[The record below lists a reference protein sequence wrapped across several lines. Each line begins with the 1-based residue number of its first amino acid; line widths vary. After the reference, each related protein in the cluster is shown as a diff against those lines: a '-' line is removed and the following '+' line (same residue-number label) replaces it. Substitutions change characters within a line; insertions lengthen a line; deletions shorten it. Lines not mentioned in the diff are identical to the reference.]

1 MNMYHAL
8 IAAATSITIASGA
21 SGGISNFYI
30 ANSTGSIYS
39 VNGNSL
45 EATEVFSI
53 QGGLAIND
61 IIFTGNNKMLAN
73 VTDQLIEYNMS
84 SGHERVIFDI
94 ADYYD
99 EENEFYFTSGFAGAS
114 DGDLYFS
121 VTSFTEDG
129 LGHFG
134 ASVNP
139 FSGQYEEEADL
150 EPVSGM
156 FFDLHELDDDLYLG
170 ADFQSSLIHLFD
182 SDSGETLATY
192 GASFGPVSFLE
203 LGGQIFTMSSTGEL
217 YTFDLES
224 GDSEFFGNIDGFS
237 GALLGA
243 ANTDIFRIPS
253 PGSLP
258 ILGLATIVAV
268 RRRR

>member
-1 MNMYHAL
+1 MNMHNVL
-8 IAAATSITIASGA
+8 GVAAASVVLANGA
-21 SGGISNFYI
+21 LAGISDFYI
-30 ANSTGSIYS
+30 ANSIGDIYS
-39 VNGNSL
+39 VDGSSL
-45 EATEVFSI
+45 EATEIFSI

-99 EENEFYFTSGFAGAS
+99 AENEFYFTSGFAGTAS
-114 DGDLYFS
+114 GDIFLS
-121 VTSFTEDG
+121 VTSFTEEG
-129 LGHFG
+129 AGHFG
-134 ASVNP
+134 ATVNP
-139 FSGQYEEEADL
+139 FSGQFDEEADL
-150 EPVSGM
+150 EPVPGM
-156 FFDLHELDDDLYLG
+156 YFDLHELGDDLYLG
-170 ADFQSSLIHLFD
+170 ADFQGSLIHLFN

-192 GASFGPVSFLE
+192 DASFGPVSFLE

-217 YTFDLES
+217 YTFDLDT
-224 GDSEFFGNIDGFS
+224 GDSELYGDINGFS

-243 ANTDIFRIPS
+243 ANTNMFRIPS
-253 PGSLP
+253 PGTLP
-258 ILGLATIVAV
+258 FLGLTTIAAV

>member
-1 MNMYHAL
+1 MTMYRTFITTAASLAIANGAL
-8 IAAATSITIASGA
+8 AGITD
-21 SGGISNFYI
+21 FYI
-30 ANSTGSIYS
+30 ANSTGDIYS
-39 VNGNSL
+39 VDGDSL
-45 EATEVFSI
+45 EATEIFSI

-84 SGHERVIFDI
+84 SGHERVIFEI

-114 DGDLYFS
+114 NGDIYLS

-129 LGHFG
+129 FGHFG
-134 ASVNP
+134 ATVHPS
-139 FSGQYEEEADL
+139 SGQYEEEADL
-150 EPVSGM
+150 EPVPGM
-156 FFDLHELDDDLYLG
+156 YFDLHQLDDNLYLG
-170 ADFQSSLIHLFD
+170 ADFQGSLIHLFD

-192 GASFGPVSFLE
+192 DASFGPVSFLE

-217 YTFDLES
+217 YTFDLDT
-224 GDSEFFGNIDGFS
+224 GDSEFFGDINGFS

-243 ANTDIFRIPS
+243 ANTDIFHIPS
-253 PGSLP
+253 PGTLP
-258 ILGLATIVAV
+258 FLGLATAVAV